1 MTLQTMTRQ
10 HRIELARSYLA
21 AGAISQ
27 GHWRRQDE
35 QGREL
40 VCVLAAFGKDINGA
54 EDCPAALMPRW
65 LARLVPATVDGLP
78 AHQLQRF
85 ASGLIDRAGRW
96 SGLDGKAWDRVHAGL
111 MMEIVWYATDVARQL
126 DMAAGMVYGT
136 KPAGRQRYMQV
147 LLACDAVWRALYS
160 RRELEAAGEA
170 ARQQFAL
177 APRLALGTAGQER
190 HALKAA
196 EHAVHAA
203 YRAADGS
210 AVDAAC
216 YMAQAVQRFSRDGRS
231 QHAAWRFVVDVLFR
245 LLDKEIGK

>member
-40 VCVLAAFGKDINGA
+40 VCVLAAFGKDINGT

-65 LARLVPATVDGLP
+65 LARLVPAMVDGLP
-78 AHQLQRF
+78 SHQLQRF

-96 SGLDGKAWDRVHAGL
+96 PVLDGAAWDRVHAGL
-111 MMEIVWYATDVARQL
+111 MMEIVWYATDVARWL
-126 DMAAGMVYGT
+126 DAAAGRVYGA
-136 KPAGRQRYMQV
+136 KPAARGRYEDV
-147 LLACDAVWRALYS
+147 LRACDAVWRALWD
-160 RRELEAAGEA
+160 RRCLQAAGET
-170 ARQQFAL
+170 ARTQHRVARHL
-177 APRLALGTAGQER
+177 DIATSGRER
-190 HALKAA
+190 IALKAA
-196 EHAVHAA
+196 EHAVHTA

-216 YMAQAVQRFSRDGRS
+216 YMAQGAKLARDYRS
-231 QHAAWRFVVDVLFR
+231 DHAAWRFVVDVLFR